1 MWLIWT
7 HKSRKPVFYYS
18 ISNWVLHIIP
28 HNYPP
33 TQFNLL
39 YPNRAIRCLPFMKK
53 PVSIPPYT
61 AIMQISTKNSRH
73 DVRYRNIK
81 LFSVIIE
88 TRDKFLHICGY
99 TLEWFNWQ
107 ISTRNCI
114 ALRIQRAITLC
125 LNYNF
130 TWLLWSKGK

>member
-1 MWLIWT
+1 MCYKIIRILWLIWT

-61 AIMQISTKNSRH
+61 AIMQISTKHSRH
-73 DVRYRNIK
+73 DVQYRNIK
-81 LFSVIIE
+81 SFFCHHRNQRKISPHMW
-88 TRDKFLHICGY
+88 LHSGMIQLTDINTELHCTAHTASY
-99 TLEWFNWQ
+99 NVMLE
-107 ISTRNCI
+107 
-114 ALRIQRAITLC
+114 L
-125 LNYNF
+125 
-130 TWLLWSKGK
+130 